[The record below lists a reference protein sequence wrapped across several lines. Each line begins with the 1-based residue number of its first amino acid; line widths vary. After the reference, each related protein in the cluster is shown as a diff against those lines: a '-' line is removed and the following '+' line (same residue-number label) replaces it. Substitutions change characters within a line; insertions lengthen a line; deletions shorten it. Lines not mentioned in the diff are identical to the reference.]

1 MITLF
6 GFGLSKLGYNDK
18 RIAYET
24 EKNTTANGAD
34 NLLTTVED
42 YGIFLTSV
50 MNGEGLTKKVF
61 DDMTTNQVATKNGKH
76 FGLGFEI
83 YNFDDGNIVLSHG
96 GADKGC
102 QTIVFI
108 FPKTK
113 QGLLI
118 FTNVDD
124 GYKVYE
130 KLLIH

>member
-1 MITLF
+1 
-6 GFGLSKLGYNDK
+6 
-18 RIAYET
+18 
-24 EKNTTANGAD
+24 
-34 NLLTTVED
+34 
-42 YGIFLTSV
+42 
-50 MNGEGLTKKVF
+50 
-61 DDMTTNQVATKNGKH
+61 MTTNQVATKNGKH

-83 YNFDDGNIVLSHG
+83 YDFGNGNIALSHG
-96 GADKGC
+96 GADKGV

-130 KLLIH
+130 QLLIQYLGDYGKKIFEIETK